1 MNDVIVKENKNEKV
15 ESLIYEV
22 RGVQVMLDS
31 DLARLYECSNGTK
44 DVNKAVNRNIERF
57 PEDFYFQL
65 TKEEYLNLKSQVET
79 SSLNEYGKKEYDN
92 LKFQNGTSRLSSH
105 SGIRKLPYVFTEQGV
120 AMLASVLRTS
130 VASSVSIDIMRAFV
144 VMKKYV
150 SKTLLEQVYINNLVL
165 KDSKRI
171 DLLEE
176 TLSKFKEKSNHLLFK
191 GQIYDAYSKIKEIFS
206 GAKKDLIIVDAY
218 ADSTILD
225 IIKNLN
231 VSVTIITK
239 QNGLL
244 TNMDI
249 KKYNNQYHNLSI
261 KNNDSFHDCYF
272 IIDNNEVYHCGAS
285 VNYAGSRT
293 FSINIL
299 EDKEVCDA
307 LKNKIDKIV
316 KGISFNMSSYY

>member
-1 MNDVIVKENKNEKV
+1 MNDVIVKENKTEKV
-15 ESLIYEV
+15 ENLIYEI

-31 DLARLYECSNGTK
+31 DLARLYECANGTK
-44 DVNKAVNRNIERF
+44 TINLAVKRNAERF
-57 PEDFYFQL
+57 PENFYFQL
-65 TKEEYLNLKSQVET
+65 TKN
-79 SSLNEYGKKEYDN
+79 EYDN
-92 LKFQNGTSRLSSH
+92 LKFQIETSRLSSH
-105 SGIRKLPYVFTEQGV
+105 GGVRKLPYVFTEQGV

-150 SKTLLEQVYINNLVL
+150 SKNLLEQTYINNLVL

-176 TLSKFKEKSNHLLFK
+176 TLSKFKEKSNHLFFE
-191 GQIYDAYSKIKEIFS
+191 GQIYDAYSKINEIFS
-206 GAKKDLIIVDAY
+206 DAKRDLIIVDAY
-218 ADSTILD
+218 ADITILD
-225 IIKNLN
+225 MIKKIN
-231 VSVTIITK
+231 VNVIVITK

-249 KKYNNQYHNLSI
+249 EKYNNQYHNLTI
-261 KNNDSFHDCYF
+261 KYSDSFHDRYF

-285 VNYAGSRT
+285 INHAGART

-307 LKNKIDKIV
+307 LKNKIDKI
-316 KGISFNMSSYY
+316 ISKK

>member
-1 MNDVIVKENKNEKV
+1 MNDVIVKEKETKKV
-15 ESLIYEV
+15 ENLIYEI

-31 DLARLYECSNGTK
+31 DLARLYECVNGTK
-44 DVNKAVNRNIERF
+44 TINLAVKRNIERF

-65 TKEEYLNLKSQVET
+65 TKN
-79 SSLNEYGKKEYDN
+79 EYDN
-92 LKFQNGTSRLSSH
+92 LKFQIETSRSNSH
-105 SGIRKLPYVFTEQGV
+105 GGVRKLPYVFTEQGV

-150 SKTLLEQVYINNLVL
+150 SKTLLEQTYINNLVL

-176 TLSKFKEKSNHLLFK
+176 TLSKFKEKSNHLFFN
-191 GQIYDAYSKIKEIFS
+191 GQIFDAYSKIKEIFS
-206 GAKKDLIIVDAY
+206 RAKANLIIVDAY
-218 ADSTILD
+218 ADITILD
-225 IIKNLN
+225 IIKKLN
-231 VSVTIITK
+231 VNVIVITK

-249 KKYNNQYHNLSI
+249 KKYNNQYHNLTI
-261 KNNDSFHDCYF
+261 KYSNAFHDRYF
-272 IIDNNEVYHCGAS
+272 IIDNNEIYHCGAS
-285 VNYAGSRT
+285 INHAGART

-307 LKNKIDKIV
+307 LKNKVDKIIN
-316 KGISFNMSSYY
+316 KK

>member
-1 MNDVIVKENKNEKV
+1 MNDVTVKEIETEKV
-15 ESLIYEV
+15 ENLIYEI

-31 DLARLYECSNGTK
+31 DLARLYECANGTK
-44 DVNKAVNRNIERF
+44 TINLAVKRNIERF

-65 TKEEYLNLKSQVET
+65 TKN
-79 SSLNEYGKKEYDN
+79 EYDN
-92 LKFQNGTSRLSSH
+92 LKFQFETSSLNEDVKEEYDNLKSQIRTSRSNRH
-105 SGIRKLPYVFTEQGV
+105 GGVRKLPYVFTEQGV

-150 SKTLLEQVYINNLVL
+150 SKTLLEQTYINNLVL

-176 TLSKFKEKSNHLLFK
+176 TLSKFKEKSNHLFFN
-191 GQIYDAYSKIKEIFS
+191 GQIFDAYSKIKEIFS
-206 GAKKDLIIVDAY
+206 RAKANLIIVDGY
-218 ADSTILD
+218 ADITTLD
-225 IIKNLN
+225 MIKKLN
-231 VSVTIITK
+231 VDVIVITK
-239 QNGLL
+239 QNELL

-249 KKYNNQYHNLSI
+249 KKYNNQYHNLTI
-261 KNNDSFHDCYF
+261 KYSNAFHDRYF
-272 IIDNNEVYHCGAS
+272 IIDNNEIYHCGAS
-285 VNYAGSRT
+285 INYAGART

-307 LKNKIDKIV
+307 LKNKVDKIIN
-316 KGISFNMSSYY
+316 KK